1 MKLIQVASHVLSA
14 VSATVLLTVIG
25 ANQAQA
31 LSEVQLPANF
41 AIENANNRSMV
52 VDKFGDNP
60 STAAKAHQY
69 SKENPRTYTLFANR
83 SSNGSYEVHLAS
95 APNLCFTMAG
105 GLNPNQGNGTLAV
118 FSGDCNNSLNL
129 RFFDDGTVR
138 VARNTNLCLTNQGN
152 RFNTM
157 FNKLHFWACDGSA
170 ETKFNFAAVGGV
182 NNNAGVVYTPPVV
195 TQQYNPPS
203 NTPSSNPIVE
213 DGIRNEL
220 NVTYTAVLI
229 SARAGAVPNQPVKVG
244 HTTFAMVKRFDLQY
258 SARYKDG
265 TVRVFQ
271 TLNNQKEV
279 TTVSSPGYEANS
291 TKFNSVVV
299 DNYGMDLPLVEK
311 WLKAGN
317 LPRLDGYS
325 FRTIQVDAEGY
336 RRAVPKSKGG
346 YNTTYRGLLCGLYSV
361 TTQWGCNCTTVAAR
375 IFTNVTK
382 EDFESNWNPTGLAQ
396 AIDQKNQLGDWVDGG
411 VGRTWFVTP

>member
-60 STAAKAHQY
+60 STAANAHQY

-152 RFNTM
+152 RFKTM
-157 FNKLHFWACDGSA
+157 FNKLHFWACDGSD
-170 ETKFNFAAVGGV
+170 ETKFNFASVGGV
-182 NNNAGVVYTPPVV
+182 ITTNTNVVIQQNVTPQVVVNKPIVWPSTNVMTLPRPIPKYLRNDVNNIINNAPIGALEYKPGMYEQLKIEVASNIVCGIGDMIHPIIGKTCNIA
-195 TQQYNPPS
+195 NPWGDY
-203 NTPSSNPIVE
+203 V
-213 DGIRNEL
+213 
-220 NVTYTAVLI
+220 I
-229 SARAGAVPNQPVKVG
+229 SAGSKPVYHIYPNQLPISWESASKHCQAVYSKPKQYQHAWLVWDEGVKKCIS
-244 HTTFAMVKRFDLQY
+244 HD
-258 SARYKDG
+258 
-265 TVRVFQ
+265 
-271 TLNNQKEV
+271 
-279 TTVSSPGYEANS
+279 
-291 TKFNSVVV
+291 
-299 DNYGMDLPLVEK
+299 
-311 WLKAGN
+311 
-317 LPRLDGYS
+317 
-325 FRTIQVDAEGY
+325 
-336 RRAVPKSKGG
+336 
-346 YNTTYRGLLCGLYSV
+346 
-361 TTQWGCNCTTVAAR
+361 
-375 IFTNVTK
+375 
-382 EDFESNWNPTGLAQ
+382 
-396 AIDQKNQLGDWVDGG
+396 
-411 VGRTWFVTP
+411 